1 MLQHLKITPTIIY
14 GELRGWALVNDTSL
28 FRTFVGAHMNALKLA
43 LLTAIFKIA
52 FFHPF
57 VAELNLTEAER
68 ISNPEP
74 SNET

>member
-1 MLQHLKITPTIIY
+1 MLQHLKIAPTIIY

-28 FRTFVGAHMNALKLA
+28 FRTFVGAHMNALKL
-43 LLTAIFKIA
+43 TAIFKIA

-57 VAELNLTEAER
+57 VAELNLTKAER